1 MPPTCGAKS
10 HGCFRNLKQ
19 NCARAARPHLVVV
32 DLPSRNIGRRGSMS
46 ETTTLYYW
54 GESFVATISIRR
66 EPTREMD
73 ESRRPSRSPHDL
85 SVNGTYSKHRD
96 GTVTYEDRSITVTC
110 YLCNTDPK
118 TARDAASEAVPLLRA
133 QVCSVIV
140 SMRRRGASRGRPVRW
155 FASVPRVERECPKA
169 RSG

>member
-1 MPPTCGAKS
+1 
-10 HGCFRNLKQ
+10 
-19 NCARAARPHLVVV
+19 
-32 DLPSRNIGRRGSMS
+32 MS

-96 GTVTYEDRSITVTC
+96 GTVTYEEGSITVTC
-110 YLCNTDPK
+110 YLCNTHPK
-118 TARDAASEAVPLLRA
+118 TARDAASQADSLLRWHGRSA
-133 QVCSVIV
+133 NIG
-140 SMRRRGASRGRPVRW
+140 MRPMRG
-155 FASVPRVERECPKA
+155 
-169 RSG
+169 